1 VVALY
6 RQALG
11 DDRLCIRRLDK
22 KQGARDT
29 VRDLRGEQQRL
40 PLRVRV
46 TTSPLIDDCW
56 SVNISEAGI
65 GLTARADP
73 ATGEPRCGTVLE
85 MDFHLPNG
93 DPVSVRGRVTWVTPS
108 ASGPQPGCALG
119 VEFEPLAEASR
130 EALALYLR
138 GNRVRVG
145 VAFAA
150 HEEAAMLGR
159 LLAGHGTLFFVD
171 SAEKAQTLATRGN
184 VAVMLVCGDE
194 ASASALVEWIGSRLD
209 ARDEESNGFGRV
221 PRPRVLFCA
230 PISAERLLDF
240 FNAGWIYR
248 WMPPPL
254 VPGALRDAVD
264 GACADFAWHAEREH
278 IALALASERRTPG
291 RPRGAP
297 TEERVPGESML
308 HGATMLPDV
317 ELPPRAHPLARVPK
331 SNGVAVLP
339 PVEATFTLP
348 MVSDTGRY
356 EDPRPIA
363 EGGMGVVVGY
373 TDNRLGRQVAL
384 KTLQEQYADRSDLVA
399 MLAREARITGSLEHP
414 NIIPVYDAGRTA
426 DGLPFYVMK
435 LVDAPTL
442 DDLLK
447 RTEGLDDAM
456 SEHNLRRLLRVY
468 IQVCQAVD
476 FAHSR
481 GVIHCDL
488 KPANVLLG
496 DFGQVLVVDWG
507 LAYVA
512 EERTVCR
519 GGTLGYLSPEQMGPG
534 GEIDSRTD
542 VYALGSILYEVL
554 CLRCPFDDD
563 AYRTPEGIRHPG
575 ALPVPP
581 SRMVVRSPIPEEL
594 EEICLRAMAVKPQDR
609 YPTAGALAI
618 AVEAFLEGTKE
629 RERRQQRADDLVKS
643 AMDLATNYFELVG
656 SRPDRVAAVEGLRAA
671 VAPWEPPERKR
682 ELWDAEDSLAV
693 TDTLAVRTLQ
703 AAVSTYEQALDEVRE
718 HAEARQGLVR
728 LYASELK
735 RAEQRRD
742 ERDRTYFEGLVSQ
755 YDDGS
760 FARASSGSGSLS
772 VECQGGE
779 AEVELSRMEEQS
791 RRLVALGSK
800 ALGRTPLRDIP
811 LALGSYLATVTA
823 PGLTPVRFPIVVK
836 GGDRLRLYVDLGAL
850 ASQPADEVLVPA
862 GPAILGGDEGAPGGG
877 QMREVPVASFFIQER
892 QVSFREY
899 LTFLTQVIKKLGD
912 AGMALAPRHG
922 QRGPFWTWNGETF
935 TAAEMSQ
942 WGDDTERL
950 LDVPVFGVDLRCAEA
965 YAKWKSRE
973 TGHRYRLPTEEEWE
987 KAARG
992 TDGRLYPWGNHFDA
1006 SFCCMRESSPGA
1018 PRPRPR
1024 ALYDADM
1031 SPFGIRDMAGGV
1043 ADWVTPAAG
1052 TVRKGMREIV
1062 SRGGAWCDWRTDCL
1076 LTGHRPYVMGERSAR
1091 VGFRLVREGPSSVRY
1106 VLGS

>member
-1 VVALY
+1 
-6 RQALG
+6 
-11 DDRLCIRRLDK
+11 
-22 KQGARDT
+22 
-29 VRDLRGEQQRL
+29 
-40 PLRVRV
+40 V
-46 TTSPLIDDCW
+46 TTRPAIDECW

-65 GLTARADP
+65 GLTARADLE
-73 ATGEPRCGTVLE
+73 TGEPRQGTALDL
-85 MDFHLPNG
+85 DFHLPNG
-93 DPVSVRGRVTWVTPS
+93 DPISARGRVTWVTPS

-119 VEFEPLAEASR
+119 VEFDPLAPASR
-130 EALALYLR
+130 EALAVYLR

-150 HEEAAMLGR
+150 REEAAMLAR

-171 SAEKAQTLATRGN
+171 SHEKAQALATRGN
-184 VAVMLVCGDE
+184 VAVMLICGDE
-194 ASASALVEWIGSRLD
+194 VSASALVEWMGNRLD
-209 ARDEESNGFGRV
+209 ARDAEAEAPG
-221 PRPRVLFCA
+221 PRPRVVFCA
-230 PISAERLLDF
+230 PIAAERLLDF

-248 WMPPPL
+248 WMPPPM
-254 VPGALRDAVD
+254 VPATLREAVD
-264 GACADFAWHAEREH
+264 SACADFAWHAEREH
-278 IALALASERRTPG
+278 IALALASARRGSPGANGERR
-291 RPRGAP
+291 A
-297 TEERVPGESML
+297 GESML
-308 HGATMLPDV
+308 HGATMLP
-317 ELPPRAHPLARVPK
+317 ELEPPHPLAKP
-331 SNGVAVLP
+331 SNTNGVGPLP
-339 PVEATFTLP
+339 VVEGTFTLP
-348 MVSDTGRY
+348 MVSDIGRY
-356 EDPRPIA
+356 EEPKPIA

-373 TDNRLGRQVAL
+373 TDNRLGRRVAL
-384 KTLQEQYADRSDLVA
+384 KTLQQQYAERSDLVA

-426 DGLPFYVMK
+426 EGLPFYVMK

-442 DDLLK
+442 DDALK
-447 RTEGLDDAM
+447 RTENLDDAM

-468 IQVCQAVD
+468 VQVCQAVD

-534 GEIDSRTD
+534 AQIDARTD

-554 CLRCPFDDD
+554 SLRCPFEDD
-563 AYRTPEGIRHPG
+563 AYRTPEGIHHPG
-575 ALPVPP
+575 VLPVPP
-581 SRMVVRSPIPEEL
+581 SRVAARSPIPEEL
-594 EEICLRAMAVKPQDR
+594 EEICLRAMAVKPDDR
-609 YPTAGALAI
+609 YPTAGELAI

-629 RERRQQRADDLVKS
+629 RERRQQRADDLVNN
-643 AMDLATNYFELVG
+643 ARELAANYFELVG
-656 SRPDRVAAVEGLRAA
+656 SRPDRVAAVEALRSA

-703 AAVSTYEQALDEVRE
+703 AAVSTYEQALDEVRD
-718 HAEARQGLVR
+718 HAEARAGLVR

-760 FARASSGSGSLS
+760 FARAASGSGSLS
-772 VECQGGE
+772 VECAGGP
-779 AEVELSRMEEQS
+779 ASVELARMEEQS
-791 RRLVALGSK
+791 RRLSSMGSK
-800 ALGRTPLRDIP
+800 DLGRTPLRDIP
-811 LALGSYLATVTA
+811 LALGSYLVTVTA
-823 PGLTPVRFPIVVK
+823 PGVTPVRFPIVVK
-836 GGDRLRLYVDLGAL
+836 GGDRLRLMVDLPAL
-850 ASQPADEVLVPA
+850 ASQPRDELLVPG
-862 GPAILGGDEGAPGGG
+862 GPAILGGDEGTPGGG
-877 QMREVPVASFFIQER
+877 QMREVHVGSFYMEER
-892 QVSFREY
+892 SVSFREY

-935 TAAEMSQ
+935 VAAEMSQ
-942 WGDDTERL
+942 WGDDSERL

-973 TGHRYRLPTEEEWE
+973 TGKKYRLPTEEEWE

-1018 PRPRPR
+1018 PRPRAR

-1043 ADWVTPAAG
+1043 ADWVTIAPG
-1052 TVRKGMREIV
+1052 TVRKGVREIV

-1076 LTGHRPYVMGERSAR
+1076 LTGHRPYVIGERSAR
-1091 VGFRLVREGPSSVRY
+1091 VGFRLVREGPTSVHY
-1106 VLGS
+1106 TLSG